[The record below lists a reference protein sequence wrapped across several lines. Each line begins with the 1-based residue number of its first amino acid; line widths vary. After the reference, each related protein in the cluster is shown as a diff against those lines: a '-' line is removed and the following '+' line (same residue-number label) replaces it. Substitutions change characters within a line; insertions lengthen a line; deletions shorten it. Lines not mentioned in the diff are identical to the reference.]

1 MNNVLGEE
9 KGLKRDETRRKK
21 VRHYFP
27 PGLLLTAKS
36 RQQCE

>member
-27 PGLLLTAKS
+27 PGTFVDCEESTAM
-36 RQQCE
+36 